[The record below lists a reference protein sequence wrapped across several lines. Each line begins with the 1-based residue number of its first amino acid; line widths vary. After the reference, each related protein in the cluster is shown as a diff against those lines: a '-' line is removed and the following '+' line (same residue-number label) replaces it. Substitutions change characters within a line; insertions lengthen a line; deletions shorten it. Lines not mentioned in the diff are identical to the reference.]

1 MVSNFSVRL
10 FFISIFSALVFSAC
24 TRVST
29 SELGLGLLPS
39 IDAFNTKDTTLD
51 VITETVDR
59 PDSTRVYGTD
69 DHIIGSITDDPAFG
83 TTNASMF
90 FQMKPSFFPFFI
102 AGSKDSLV
110 VDSAIL
116 ILAYKG
122 FYGDTTKPVKIQLKR
137 ISAATPLEINK
148 NRNLDALLSAFCYY
162 DVVLT
167 RLDLERIKNFF
178 DNFKGNHKDP
188 EYILNGGVIMRNWVN
203 DELRKM
209 RDTIKNNKQNIIK
222 IKVFL

>member
-24 TRVST
+24 TRVAT

-59 PDSTRVYGTD
+59 PDSTRVYGSD
-69 DHIIGSITDDPAFG
+69 DHIVGAITDDPAFG

-90 FQMKPSFFPFFI
+90 FHMKPSFFPFFI

-148 NRNLDALLSAFCYY
+148 LYASNYPEFYNLKTDQNLGKLL
-162 DVVLT
+162 
-167 RLDLERIKNFF
+167 
-178 DNFKGNHKDP
+178 
-188 EYILNGGVIMRNWVN
+188 
-203 DELRKM
+203 
-209 RDTIKNNKQNIIK
+209 
-222 IKVFL
+222 